1 MSRIGKL
8 PVTLPQGVTANVSGK
23 RVEVKGA
30 KGNLGLTVHERLDVA
45 VKDGALVIAR
55 KDDERESKSVHG
67 LTRTLV
73 ANMVT
78 GVTKGF
84 EKTLEIN
91 GVGYRAEVQGST
103 LTLQLGFS
111 HPVKHPLPKGISAK
125 VERNVVVTISGIDKE
140 LVGQTAATIRA
151 YRRPDVY
158 KGKGIKYANERLRK
172 KVGKSGAK

>member
-8 PVTLPQGVTANVSGK
+8 PIALPQGVTAIVNGQ
-23 RVEVKGA
+23 RVEVKGP
-30 KGNLGLTVHERLDVA
+30 KGNLDLAVHERLGVA
-45 VKDGALVIAR
+45 VENGAVVVSR
-55 KDDERESKSVHG
+55 KDEERLARSVHG
-67 LTRTLV
+67 LTRTLIH
-73 ANMVT
+73 NMVT
-78 GVTKGF
+78 GVTRGF
-84 EKTLEIN
+84 EKTLEIS
-91 GVGYRAEVQGST
+91 GVGYRAEVQGNT
-103 LTLQLGFS
+103 LTMQLGFS

-125 VERNVVVTISGIDKE
+125 VDRNVIVTISGIDKE